1 VPSIRYAAR
10 RSHCLPRAPGPGAPS
25 TPGEAMPLSEN
36 QRMFR
41 QAARDFAT
49 AKIAP
54 IGDVM
59 FKLVNFSES
68 F

>member
-1 VPSIRYAAR
+1 
-10 RSHCLPRAPGPGAPS
+10 
-25 TPGEAMPLSEN
+25 MPLSEN